1 MFTFGRQREKQY
13 AASYVRTEADKVI
26 VERVIDAAH
35 DVIEGIA
42 SPDAVVPVFAEAF
55 VTGGSGA
62 WEQTG
67 SWLRKLTG
75 EHPSLAQLWIQF
87 APHAS
92 ARIRFR
98 VAAYLNEMPD
108 DMRRQLVAT
117 FLVDPSAKVRSKTA
131 GEISMRPTADVL
143 PLLQSRATQ
152 ETDPDVISAIQYALS
167 AYSKTA
173 VS

>member
-1 MFTFGRQREKQY
+1 MFTIGRQREKQH
-13 AASYVRTEADKVI
+13 AASYVRTEADKVV

-42 SPDAVVPVFAEAF
+42 SPDAVAPVLAEAF

-67 SWLRKLTG
+67 LWLRKLAG
-75 EHPSLAQLWIQF
+75 KHPSLAQLWLQF
-87 APHAS
+87 APHKS

-98 VAAYLNEMPD
+98 VAAHLNEMPD

-117 FLVDPSAKVRSKTA
+117 FLTDPSAKVRSKTA

-143 PLLQSRATQ
+143 PILQRRVTQ
-152 ETDPDVISAIQYALS
+152 ETDPEVVRSIQYALA
-167 AYSKTA
+167 AYSTTA
-173 VS
+173 A